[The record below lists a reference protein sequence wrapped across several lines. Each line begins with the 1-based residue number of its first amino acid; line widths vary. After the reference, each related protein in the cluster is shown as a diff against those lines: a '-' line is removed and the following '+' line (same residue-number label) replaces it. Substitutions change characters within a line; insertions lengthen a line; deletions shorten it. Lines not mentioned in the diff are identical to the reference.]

1 MTTLNHTTEPT
12 PDDRADDSI
21 PGEPYRA
28 IVQALIERRQALGLR
43 QLEVD
48 DKIGCAG
55 GLVGKWE
62 CGDRRASLVSLVMW
76 AEALGCRIAL
86 ATTSVPIPLD
96 KTGEAL
102 ESLVKARC
110 GLRLVAMET
119 RRERLRPGPD
129 HARSARDDRF
139 DSGQGN
145 PRPIGIE

>member
-1 MTTLNHTTEPT
+1 MTTLTDLPDPAPEVA
-12 PDDRADDSI
+12 PDDGI
-21 PGEPYRA
+21 PGELYRA
-28 IVQALIERRQALGLR
+28 VVRALIERRQALGLR

-62 CGDRRASLVSLVMW
+62 CGDRRASLVSLIMW

-102 ESLVKARC
+102 ASLVKARC
-110 GLRLVAMET
+110 GLRLIAMET
-119 RRERLRPGPD
+119 RRERLKP
-129 HARSARDDRF
+129 AAARDGGF
-139 DSGQGN
+139 DSGQGD
-145 PRPIGIE
+145 PRPTEVE

>member
-1 MTTLNHTTEPT
+1 MTTLTDSADPT
-12 PDDRADDSI
+12 PDHHPEDPI
-21 PGEPYRA
+21 PVEPYRV
-28 IVQALIERRQALGLR
+28 IVAALIERRQALGLR

-110 GLRLVAMET
+110 GLRLVEMET
-119 RRERLRPGPD
+119 RRERRGAVPD
-129 HARSARDDRF
+129 HTRQARNDHF
-139 DSGQGN
+139 DSGQGAPPLN
-145 PRPIGIE
+145 VVE

>member
-1 MTTLNHTTEPT
+1 MTAFTDTTDPAPECAS
-12 PDDRADDSI
+12 DGGI

-96 KTGEAL
+96 KTGEAF

-119 RRERLRPGPD
+119 RSERRGAAMPADP
-129 HARSARDDRF
+129 
-139 DSGQGN
+139 
-145 PRPIGIE
+145 

>member
-110 GLRLVAMET
+110 GLRLVEVET
-119 RRERLRPGPD
+119 RRERRGTAMTADP
-129 HARSARDDRF
+129 
-139 DSGQGN
+139 
-145 PRPIGIE
+145 